1 MATPSILQRL
11 GSKAKDLKD
20 KYDFLPGDSEVQGLK
35 AIQQNVNGTAMGQPG
50 EQTAPTTEE
59 PTADK
64 NNPTTRYGSRPGE
77 VRYNV
82 DIDGNLT
89 PVQSTPASP
98 KAGLKPISATY
109 DQGGEVT
116 TDAPVEPS
124 KTAPKSVVKEHMDV
138 DTGKPASRLPEL
150 APAIKPT
157 PTAPIAQLA
166 PVYDDGGDVDVNDG
180 KHQVAVLED
189 GERVLTP
196 EQNEQYKKE
205 HGAPA
210 DFDGPVLPNPKGLKP
225 ILDTE
230 IKPETE
236 RLSGGAKMSTDNAP
250 LKTPKGD
257 VSNPLPADIAPE
269 QGREISTGLK
279 PYSQVMDEKQKAK
292 DKVNNPGVQTLGA
305 EPIENEVKPRGGT
318 LEEQK
323 AVDTDIKNAMGQ
335 GVAGMTQLGLAKLHE
350 KLLRPT
356 EEEGSLEQG
365 AKAPEGLNGGPGG
378 ALEQG
383 ATAPPG
389 LNGGPNA
396 PDATQSAPAGPGLP
410 KLASPAATTPT
421 AASAPLGY
429 KATIKDY
436 DTKIA
441 AALDLATP
449 EGQEQAERLAN
460 AKQEFIHR
468 NPWGSANN
476 HPGVLGK
483 LGHVAEKIGA
493 RLPIISS
500 VVNQIPGS
508 EGARNAEH
516 NATLGQIEK
525 DTSLTTAREAEENVA
540 DKNSLAK
547 KPKYEMKETMDNRPD
562 SPTYGKPVWAGVNE
576 TDPTDVK
583 YNNAEAVVKG
593 AEGPTAQENKNAFQ
607 KTLAKI
613 GTPEAADPGKQM
625 DALNAAH
632 DAKQIS
638 DDEYKNAVGY
648 LGANPA
654 PATQAAASGEKA
666 DAAAKAKLK
675 GKYFTWSDE
684 EGTHFGTGDKM
695 PEGAESTEVDGK
707 TFMNEARTGNV
718 VQKSMNQIAKD
729 VDEHPEIFDNSAAR
743 NILATTLEQIDRTS
757 AGMLIAG
764 TGGNIPLPSGLGD
777 MLNTA
782 LQNKALDEKTGR
794 AVKDYIADYKSMK
807 DKVISMQMALQGGK
821 IGRGSAQAFKAIA
834 DQIPNGSTPD
844 SKTARRQMSNL
855 FTTQQD
861 LMSKY
866 PERYQ
871 NFEKEKPYAM
881 TSGEPQEGQT
891 QQHAGFTY
899 KYDGTQWVK
908 QKPQE

>member
-1 MATPSILQRL
+1 MATPSILQKL

-64 NNPTTRYGSRPGE
+64 NNPMTRYGSRPGE

-210 DFDGPVLPNPKGLKP
+210 DFGGPVLPNPKGLKP

-230 IKPETE
+230 IQPETE

-257 VSNPLPADIAPE
+257 VSNPLPADVAPE
-269 QGREISTGLK
+269 QGREISAGLK

-318 LEEQK
+318 PEEQK

-356 EEEGSLEQG
+356 EE
-365 AKAPEGLNGGPGG
+365 KG

-396 PDATQSAPAGPGLP
+396 PDAATQGTPAGPGLP
-410 KLASPAATTPT
+410 KLGGPAATTPP
-421 AASAPLGY
+421 AAPAPLDR
-429 KATIKDY
+429 KATIADY
-436 DTKIA
+436 DKKIA

-468 NPWGSANN
+468 NPWGSADN

-483 LGHVAEKIGA
+483 LGHIAEEVGA

-525 DTSLTTAREAEENVA
+525 DTPLTTAREAEENTA
-540 DKNSLAK
+540 DKNSAAK

-562 SPTYGKPVWAGVNE
+562 SPTFGKPVWAGVNE

-593 AEGPTAQENKNAFQ
+593 TGVATGQENKDAFQ
-607 KTLAKI
+607 KVLAKI

-625 DALNAAH
+625 DALNAA
-632 DAKQIS
+632 KESGKITPE
-638 DDEYKNAVGY
+638 EYTASVGY

-654 PATQAAASGEKA
+654 PATQAAGAGEKA
-666 DAAAKAKLK
+666 AAANKEKLK

-729 VDEHPEIFDNSAAR
+729 VDEHPEIWDNAAAR

-757 AGMLIAG
+757 SGLMIAG
-764 TGGNIPLPSGLGD
+764 TGGNIPLPSGMGD

-871 NFEKEKPYAM
+871 NFEKEKPYTM

>member
-1 MATPSILQRL
+1 MATPSILQKL

-35 AIQQNVNGTAMGQPG
+35 AIQQNVNSTAMGQPG
-50 EQTAPTTEE
+50 EQTAPATSS
-59 PTADK
+59 ADK
-64 NNPTTRYGSRPGE
+64 NNPMTRYGSRPGE
-77 VRYNV
+77 IRYNV

-89 PVQSTPASP
+89 PVQSTPAAP
-98 KAGLKPISATY
+98 APAAKPGMRPIAAPTY
-109 DQGGEVT
+109 DQGGEVKKE
-116 TDAPVEPS
+116 DANIPA
-124 KTAPKSVVKEHMDV
+124 KATPKSMVKEEMDV

-150 APAIKPT
+150 VPAIKPT
-157 PTAPIAQLA
+157 PLA
-166 PVYDDGGDVDVNDG
+166 PLYDEGGDVDVNDG

-210 DFDGPVLPNPKGLKP
+210 DFGGPVLPNPKGLKP

-279 PYSQVMDEKQKAK
+279 PYSQAMDEKQKAK
-292 DKVNNPGVQTLGA
+292 DKVNNPGVQTLDA
-305 EPIENEVKPRGGT
+305 EPIETEVKPRGGT
-318 LEEQK
+318 PEEQK

-356 EEEGSLEQG
+356 EE
-365 AKAPEGLNGGPGG
+365 KG

-396 PDATQSAPAGPGLP
+396 PDAATQGAPAGPGLP
-410 KLASPAATTPT
+410 KLGGPAATTPP
-421 AASAPLGY
+421 AAPAPLDR
-429 KATIKDY
+429 KATIADY
-436 DTKIA
+436 DKKIA

-468 NPWGSANN
+468 NPWGSVDN

-483 LGHVAEKIGA
+483 LGHVAEEVGA

-525 DTSLTTAREAEENVA
+525 DTPLTTAREAEENTA
-540 DKNSLAK
+540 DKNSAAK

-593 AEGPTAQENKNAFQ
+593 TGVATGQENKDAFQ
-607 KTLAKI
+607 KVLAKI

-625 DALNAAH
+625 DALNAA
-632 DAKQIS
+632 KESGKITPE
-638 DDEYKNAVGY
+638 EYTASVGY

-654 PATQAAASGEKA
+654 PATQAAGAGEKA
-666 DAAAKAKLK
+666 AAANKEKLK

-729 VDEHPEIFDNSAAR
+729 VDEHPEIWDNAAAR

-757 AGMLIAG
+757 SGLMIAG
-764 TGGNIPLPSGLGD
+764 TGGNIPLPSGMGD

-861 LMSKY
+861 LMSNY

-871 NFEKEKPYAM
+871 NFEKEKPYTM